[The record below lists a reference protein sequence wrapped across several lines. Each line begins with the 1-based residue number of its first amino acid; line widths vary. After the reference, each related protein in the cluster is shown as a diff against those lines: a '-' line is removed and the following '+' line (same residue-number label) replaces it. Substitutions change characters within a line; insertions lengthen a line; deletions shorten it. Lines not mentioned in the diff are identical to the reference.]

1 MFTVGAIIDRPQ
13 TTAKPKRATNGRP
26 YKQIS
31 AEDFFP
37 LPICDIMGWVMDM
50 DKEKEMPRRKHPRL
64 TNYDYS
70 SAGAFLSRYAPKTE
84 REYSRIS
91 SNHR

>member
-31 AEDFFP
+31 AEMLFS
-37 LPICDIMGWVMDM
+37 LLICGIMGLAKASLREGGGYVIIRSATLIKNR
-50 DKEKEMPRRKHPRL
+50 DKTIE
-64 TNYDYS
+64 
-70 SAGAFLSRYAPKTE
+70 
-84 REYSRIS
+84 
-91 SNHR
+91 